1 MKYGIGIDTG
11 GTFTDS
17 VIIDFNEKRL
27 VSKAK
32 ALTTKQDLRIGIQNS
47 LAALDNS
54 LFADV
59 KLVSLS
65 TTLATNSV
73 VEGKGSRVGLIIA
86 VPDENSFKLPANIPA
101 EDVAV
106 IRGAHN
112 LGGIETAPLDIAA
125 AHKAIRRMKDR
136 VDAFAVSGYFSIYN
150 ATHELQLKEMIA
162 REGGGHPAVCGHE
175 LSSGVGMVERA
186 VTAALN
192 ASLLPVIGEL
202 LDAVMHIMAE
212 NNIRA
217 PLMVVRG
224 DGSLISEKS
233 ARSRPV
239 ETVLSGPAASV
250 IGACWLTGLNDAVV
264 VDMGGTTTDI
274 GIITGAIPAASE
286 NGAVVGG
293 WRTRV
298 RSIDMWTAGLGGD
311 SRIRVRSADEIH
323 IGPRRVVPLSLASR
337 QCPALTDA
345 LKILASTRGP
355 ALKELD
361 LDFFTLV
368 KMPPFA
374 VGKYEKLMFDAL
386 AGKALHRADI
396 ERVSGPSV
404 DIDRF
409 VTLGFVAE
417 VSFTP
422 TDLLHVMGVLNVWN
436 GAACEE
442 AMKFFENKTG
452 LDREKLIALLFGG
465 IIEKLKFN
473 IAAKSLAEEGLAL
486 PSRESREF
494 LGHLLRMNGNG
505 GIAVRFGLKRP
516 LVAVGAPVKAY
527 FPQVASDLGAKLVVP
542 EHAEVANAAGAVT
555 GRVTAMAQVFVRP
568 LRPVGFAVVT
578 SGEHK
583 IFEDV
588 EPAIM
593 YAEQIARELAERRA
607 TETGGKNPETTL
619 HTEER
624 SAPLAS
630 GWGKTIFLELKVTA
644 MAIGQ
649 PYV

>member
-17 VIIDFNEKRL
+17 VIADFSERRL

-32 ALTTKQDLRIGIQNS
+32 ALTTKQDLRIGIKNS

-54 LFADV
+54 LFPKV

-86 VPDENSFKLPANIPA
+86 VPDENSFKLPANVPA
-101 EDVAV
+101 EEVVV
-106 IRGAHN
+106 IRGAHD
-112 LGGIETAPLDIAA
+112 LGGSETAPLDSDAA
-125 AHKAIRRMKDR
+125 RKAVRRMTDR

-150 ATHELQLKEMIA
+150 AAHELQLKELIA
-162 REGGGHPAVCGHE
+162 AECAHPVVCGHE

-212 NNIRA
+212 NNIHA

-250 IGACWLTGLNDAVV
+250 IGACWLTGLSDAVV
-264 VDMGGTTTDI
+264 VDMGGTTSDI
-274 GIITGAIPAASE
+274 GVVSGAIPAASE

-311 SRIRVRSADEIH
+311 SRILVKSADEIH
-323 IGPRRVVPLSLASR
+323 IGPRRVVPLSLASS
-337 QCPALTDA
+337 QCPALIDA
-345 LKILASTRGP
+345 LKSFAVKQGT
-355 ALKELD
+355 ALKGLD
-361 LDFFTLV
+361 LDFFMLV
-368 KMPPFA
+368 KMPAFA
-374 VGKYEKLMFDAL
+374 VGKYERLMLEAL
-386 AGKALHRADI
+386 DGKVLHRADI
-396 ERVSGPSV
+396 EMISGPSV
-404 DIDRF
+404 DLDQF
-409 VTLGFVAE
+409 VKLGFVAE

-422 TDLLHVMGVLNVWN
+422 TDLLHVKGMLDLWDS
-436 GAACEE
+436 AACEE
-442 AMKFFENKTG
+442 AMKFYANKTG
-452 LDREKLIALLFGG
+452 LDREQLVALFFDR

-473 IAAKSLAEEGLAL
+473 IAAKSLEEEGIAL
-486 PSRESREF
+486 PTRESREL
-494 LGHLLRMNGNG
+494 LGSLLQLDGNG
-505 GIAVRFGLKRP
+505 GIAARFKLNRP

-527 FPQVASDLGAKLVVP
+527 FPRVASDLGAQLVVP

-568 LRPVGFAVVT
+568 LRPVGFAVVAA
-578 SGEHK
+578 GEHK
-583 IFEDV
+583 VFDDV
-588 EPAIM
+588 EPAIIH
-593 YAEQIARELAERRA
+593 AEQLARTTAERIA
-607 TETGGKNPETTL
+607 AETGGKNLETTV
-619 HTEER
+619 HTEEK

-630 GWGKTIFLELKVTA
+630 GWGKTIFLELKITA
-644 MAIGQ
+644 MSIGQ

>member
-17 VIIDFNEKRL
+17 VIVDFSAKRL

-54 LFADV
+54 LFQEV

-73 VEGKGSRVGLIIA
+73 VEGKGARVGLIVI
-86 VPDENSFKLPANIPA
+86 VPDENSFRLPANIPA
-101 EDVAV
+101 NEIAV

-112 LGGIETAPLDIAA
+112 LGGIETAPLDIDAA
-125 AHKAIRRMKDR
+125 RKAVRRMKGG

-150 ATHELQLKEMIA
+150 AAHELQLKDLIA
-162 REGGGHPAVCGHE
+162 AECGHPAVCGHE

-202 LDAVMHIMAE
+202 LDAVIQILAE
-212 NNIRA
+212 KNIRA

-224 DGSLISEKS
+224 DGSLISEKA

-264 VDMGGTTTDI
+264 ADMGGTTTDI
-274 GIITGAIPAASE
+274 GVITGAIPASSE

-311 SRIRVRSADEIH
+311 SRIQVKSAEEVI
-323 IGPRRVVPLSLASR
+323 IGPRRVVPLSLAAR
-337 QCPALTDA
+337 QCPV
-345 LKILASTRGP
+345 LKDTLRNLAATQGP
-355 ALKELD
+355 ALKDLD

-374 VGKYEKLMFDAL
+374 VGKYERLMLDAL
-386 AGKALHRADI
+386 DGKALHRAEI
-396 ERVSGPSV
+396 EKVGGPSV
-404 DIDRF
+404 NIDRF

-422 TDLLHVMGVLNVWN
+422 TDLLHVMGSLSLWD
-436 GAACEE
+436 GAACEV
-442 AMKFFENKTG
+442 AMKFYEKKTG
-452 LDREKLIALLFGG
+452 LSREGLIALFFGE
-465 IIEKLKFN
+465 IIEKLKYN
-473 IAAKSLAEEGLAL
+473 IAAKSLAEEGVTFT
-486 PSRESREF
+486 SRESRDF
-494 LGHLLRMNGNG
+494 LARLLKMGGDG
-505 GIAVRFGLKRP
+505 GIAVHFSLKRP
-516 LVAVGAPVKAY
+516 LVAVGAPVKSY
-527 FPQVASDLGAKLVVP
+527 FPKVASDLGAQLIVP

-555 GRVTAMAQVFVRP
+555 GRVTAMEQVFVRP
-568 LRPVGFAVVT
+568 LRPVGFAVVAA
-578 SGEHK
+578 GEHK
-583 IFEDV
+583 IFDEV
-588 EPAIM
+588 EPAII
-593 YAEQIARELAERRA
+593 YAEQIARAAAERRA
-607 TETGGKNPETTL
+607 TETGGNNLETTI
-619 HTEER
+619 HTEEK

-630 GWGKTIFLELKVTA
+630 GWGKTIFLELKITA

-649 PYV
+649 PYL

>member
-17 VIIDFNEKRL
+17 VIVDFSEKRL

-54 LFADV
+54 LFPEV

-86 VPDENSFKLPANIPA
+86 VPDENSFRLPANMPA
-101 EDVAV
+101 EETAV

-112 LGGIETAPLDIAA
+112 LGGVETAPLDIDAA
-125 AHKAIRRMKDR
+125 RKAIRRMKGR

-150 ATHELQLKEMIA
+150 ASHELQIKELIVA
-162 REGGGHPAVCGHE
+162 ECGHPGVCGHE

-202 LDAVMHIMAE
+202 LDAVMQILAE
-212 NNIRA
+212 KNINA

-274 GIITGAIPAASE
+274 GVVAGAIPATSE
-286 NGAVVGG
+286 NGAIVGG

-311 SRIRVRSADEIH
+311 SRIRVKSADEIH
-323 IGPRRVVPLSLASR
+323 IGPRRVVPLALASR
-337 QCPALTDA
+337 QCPALKDA
-345 LKILASTRGP
+345 LKTLAAVQGP
-355 ALKELD
+355 ALKDLD

-368 KMPPFA
+368 KMPPYA
-374 VGKYEKLMFDAL
+374 VGKYERLMFDAL
-386 AGKALHRADI
+386 NGKALHRADI
-396 ERVSGPSV
+396 ERVTGPSV
-404 DIDRF
+404 DINRF

-422 TDLLHVMGVLNVWN
+422 TDLLHVKGTLNLWD

-442 AMKFFENKTG
+442 AMKFYENKTG
-452 LDREKLIALLFGG
+452 LGREKLIECFFNK

-473 IAAKSLAEEGLAL
+473 IAAKSLAEEGIPL
-486 PSRESREF
+486 PTHESRELF
-494 LGHLLRMNGNG
+494 GSLLRLGADG
-505 GIAVRFGLKRP
+505 GIAARFDLKRP

-527 FPQVASDLGAKLVVP
+527 FPKVAGEFGAQLVVP

-555 GRVTAMAQVFVRP
+555 GRVAAMAQVFVRP
-568 LRPVGFAVVT
+568 LRPIGFAVVAP
-578 SGEHK
+578 GEHK
-583 IFEDV
+583 IFDDI
-588 EPAIM
+588 EPAIV
-593 YAEQIARELAERRA
+593 YAEQIARAIAEQRA
-607 TETGGKNPETTL
+607 TETGGKNLETTV
-619 HTEER
+619 HSEEK

-630 GWGKTIFLELKVTA
+630 GWGKTIFMELKITA

-649 PYV
+649 PYL

>member
-17 VIIDFNEKRL
+17 VIVDFNERRL

-54 LFADV
+54 LFPDV

-73 VEGKGSRVGLIIA
+73 VEGKGSRVGLIIV

-101 EDVAV
+101 EEVAV

-112 LGGIETAPLDIAA
+112 LGGDEVAPLDIDA
-125 AHKAIRRMKDR
+125 AHKAIRRMKDS

-150 ATHELQLKEMIA
+150 SAHELQLKELIA
-162 REGGGHPAVCGHE
+162 KECGHPAVCGHE

-202 LDAVMHIMAE
+202 LDAVMQIMAE
-212 NNIRA
+212 KNIHA

-233 ARSRPV
+233 ARNRPV

-274 GIITGAIPAASE
+274 GVITGAIPAASE

-311 SRIRVRSADEIH
+311 SRILVKSADEIH
-323 IGPRRVVPLSLASR
+323 IGPRRVVPLSLASS
-337 QCPALTDA
+337 QYPALNDA
-345 LKILASTRGP
+345 MRAMAAIQGT

-361 LDFFTLV
+361 LDFFTLL

-374 VGKYEKLMFDAL
+374 VGKYERLMLEAL
-386 AGKALHRADI
+386 EGKVLHRNEV
-396 ERVSGPSV
+396 ERISGPSV
-404 DIDRF
+404 NIDQF
-409 VTLGFVAE
+409 VKLGFVAE

-422 TDLLHVMGVLNVWN
+422 TDLLHVK
-436 GAACEE
+436 GALQLWDSTSCEA
-442 AMKFFENKTG
+442 AMKFYGNKTG
-452 LDREKLIALLFGG
+452 LDREKLIEMFFDE
-465 IIEKLKFN
+465 IIAKLKFN
-473 IAAKSLAEEGLAL
+473 IAAKSLAEEGISF
-486 PSRESREF
+486 PTRESREL
-494 LGHLLRMNGNG
+494 LGGLLRLNNNG
-505 GIAVRFGLKRP
+505 GIAARFNLKRP

-527 FPQVASDLGAKLVVP
+527 FPQVASDLGAQLVVP

-568 LRPVGFAVVT
+568 LRPVGFAVV
-578 SGEHK
+578 SPDEHK
-583 IFEDV
+583 VFDDV
-588 EPAIM
+588 EPAIT
-593 YAEQIARELAERRA
+593 YAEQVVRATAERHA
-607 TETGGKNPETTL
+607 TETGGKNLEITV
-619 HTEER
+619 HNEER

-630 GWGKTIFLELKVTA
+630 GWGKTVFLEFKITA

>member
-17 VIIDFNEKRL
+17 VIVDFDAKRL

-54 LFADV
+54 LFPDV
-59 KLVSLS
+59 QLVSLS
-65 TTLATNSV
+65 TTLATNAV

-101 EDVAV
+101 EEVAV

-112 LGGIETAPLDIAA
+112 LGGVETAPLDIDA
-125 AHKAIRRMKDR
+125 AHKAIRRMRDR
-136 VDAFAVSGYFSIYN
+136 VDAFAVSGYFGIYN
-150 ATHELQLKEMIA
+150 AAHELQLKEMITA
-162 REGGGHPAVCGHE
+162 ECGHPAVCGHE

-212 NNIRA
+212 KNIHA
-217 PLMVVRG
+217 SLMVVRG
-224 DGSLISEKS
+224 DGSLISEKA

-274 GIITGAIPAASE
+274 GVVTGAIPAASE

-323 IGPRRVVPLSLASR
+323 IGPRRVVPLSLAAR
-337 QCPALTDA
+337 QWPALNGALQRLAATEGSA
-345 LKILASTRGP
+345 LKD
-355 ALKELD
+355 LD
-361 LDFFTLV
+361 LDFFALV
-368 KMPPFA
+368 KKPAFA
-374 VGKYEKLMFDAL
+374 VGKYEQMMFDAL
-386 AGKALHRADI
+386 EGKTLHRADI
-396 ERVSGPSV
+396 ERASGPSV
-404 DIDRF
+404 DIGRF

-422 TDLLHVMGVLNVWN
+422 SDLLHVMGALDLWD
-436 GAACEE
+436 GAACET
-442 AMKFFENKTG
+442 AIKFYEKKTG
-452 LDREKLIALLFGG
+452 LDRENLLALFFGE

-473 IAAKSLAEEGLAL
+473 IAAKSLAEDGVAL
-486 PSRESREF
+486 PTRESRDL
-494 LGHLLRMNGNG
+494 LGALLRRNGDG
-505 GIAVRFGLKRP
+505 GIGARFTLKRP

-527 FPQVASDLGAKLVVP
+527 FPRVAENIGARLVVP

-555 GRVTAMAQVFVRP
+555 GRVAAMAEVFVRP
-568 LRPVGFAVVT
+568 LRPVGFAVVAA
-578 SGEHK
+578 GEHRV
-583 IFEDV
+583 FDDV
-588 EPAIM
+588 EPAVV
-593 YAEQIARELAERRA
+593 YAEQTARTMAEARA
-607 TETGGKNPETTL
+607 METGGKNLETTVR
-619 HTEER
+619 TEEK

-630 GWGKTIFLELKVTA
+630 GWGKTVFLELKITA
-644 MAIGQ
+644 MSIGQ

>member
-17 VIIDFNEKRL
+17 VIVDFDAKRL

-32 ALTTKQDLRIGIQNS
+32 ALTTKQDLRIGIENS
-47 LAALDNS
+47 LAALDTG
-54 LFADV
+54 LFPEV
-59 KLVSLS
+59 RLVSLS
-65 TTLATNSV
+65 TTLATNAV

-86 VPDENSFKLPANIPA
+86 VPDENSFKFPDNIPA
-101 EDVAV
+101 EEVSV

-112 LGGIETAPLDIAA
+112 LGGIETAPLDLEAA
-125 AHKAIRRMKDR
+125 RKAVRRMKDR
-136 VDAFAVSGYFSIYN
+136 VDAFAVSGYFGIYN
-150 ATHELQLKEMIA
+150 SAHELQLKDLITAEC
-162 REGGGHPAVCGHE
+162 GHPAVCGHE

-202 LDAVMHIMAE
+202 LDAVIQIMAE
-212 NNIRA
+212 KNIRA

-224 DGSLISEKS
+224 DGSLISEKA

-274 GIITGAIPAASE
+274 GVITGAIPAASE
-286 NGAVVGG
+286 NGAAVGG

-311 SRIRVRSADEIH
+311 SRIRVRSADEIL

-337 QCPALTDA
+337 ECPALNGA
-345 LKILASTRGP
+345 LKALAATEGP
-355 ALKELD
+355 ALKDLD
-361 LDFFTLV
+361 LDYFALV
-368 KMPPFA
+368 KKPAFA
-374 VGKYEKLMFDAL
+374 VGKYEQMMFDAL
-386 AGKALHRADI
+386 DGKALHRREI
-396 ERVSGPSV
+396 ESVAGPSV
-404 DIDRF
+404 NIDRF

-422 TDLLHVMGVLNVWN
+422 TDLLHVMGTLNLWD
-436 GAACEE
+436 GSACET
-442 AMKFFENKTG
+442 AMKFYEKKTG
-452 LDREKLIALLFGG
+452 LGREKLVALFFGE

-473 IAAKSLAEEGLAL
+473 IAAKSLAEEGIAL
-486 PSRESREF
+486 PTRESREL
-494 LGHLLRMNGNG
+494 LGALLRRNGDG
-505 GIAVRFGLKRP
+505 GIAARFTLKRP

-527 FPQVASDLGAKLVVP
+527 FPQVADDLDARLVVP

-555 GRVTAMAQVFVRP
+555 GRVSAIAQVFVRP
-568 LRPVGFAVVT
+568 LRPVGFAVVAA
-578 SGEHK
+578 GEHK
-583 IFEDV
+583 VFEEA
-588 EPAIM
+588 EPAIT
-593 YAEQIARELAERRA
+593 YAEQTARAMAERRA
-607 TETGGKNPETTL
+607 EETGGKNLETTV
-619 HTEER
+619 HTEEK

-630 GWGKTIFLELKVTA
+630 GWGKTVFLELKITA
-644 MAIGQ
+644 MAIGR
-649 PYV
+649 PYL

>member
-17 VIIDFNEKRL
+17 VIVDFSQRRL

-47 LAALDNS
+47 LSALDHR
-54 LFADV
+54 LFPEV

-86 VPDENSFKLPANIPA
+86 VPDENSFRLPANIPA
-101 EDVAV
+101 EEVAV

-112 LGGIETAPLDIAA
+112 LGGIETAPLDIDAA
-125 AHKAIRRMKDR
+125 RKAIRRMKER

-150 ATHELQLKEMIA
+150 AAHELRLKELIA
-162 REGGGHPAVCGHE
+162 AECGHPGVCGHE

-202 LDAVMHIMAE
+202 LDAVMHILAE
-212 NNIRA
+212 KNIHA

-224 DGSLISEKS
+224 DGSLISEKT

-274 GIITGAIPAASE
+274 GIVTGAIPAASE
-286 NGAVVGG
+286 NGASVGG

-311 SRIRVRSADEIH
+311 SRIRVKSADEIH
-323 IGPRRVVPLSLASR
+323 IGPRRVVPLALASH
-337 QCPALTDA
+337 QCPALKDA
-345 LKILASTRGP
+345 LKILAATQGP
-355 ALKELD
+355 ALKDLD

-368 KMPPFA
+368 KMPPYA
-374 VGKYEKLMFDAL
+374 VGKYERLMFDAL
-386 AGKALHRADI
+386 NGKALHRTDI
-396 ERVSGPSV
+396 ERVTGPSV

-422 TDLLHVMGVLNVWN
+422 TDLLHVKGTLNLWD

-442 AMKFFENKTG
+442 AMKFYENKTG
-452 LDREKLIALLFGG
+452 LERGKLIALFFNK

-473 IAAKSLAEEGLAL
+473 IAAKSLAEEGIPL
-486 PSRESREF
+486 PSRESRE
-494 LGHLLRMNGNG
+494 LLDSLLRMGGEG
-505 GIAVRFGLKRP
+505 GIAARFNLKRP

-527 FPQVASDLGAKLVVP
+527 FPQVAGDLGAQLVVP

-555 GRVTAMAQVFVRP
+555 GRVAAMAQVFVRP
-568 LRPVGFAVVT
+568 LRPIGFAVVAA
-578 SGEHK
+578 GEHK
-583 IFEDV
+583 IFEEV

-593 YAEQIARELAERRA
+593 YAEQIARAIAEGRA
-607 TETGGKNPETTL
+607 TETGGKNLETTV
-619 HTEER
+619 HIEEK

-630 GWGKTIFLELKVTA
+630 GWGKTIFLELKITA
-644 MAIGQ
+644 MAIGK
-649 PYV
+649 PYL

>member
-17 VIIDFNEKRL
+17 VIVDLSERRL

-32 ALTTKQDLRIGIQNS
+32 ALTTKQDLRIGIKNS

-54 LFADV
+54 LFPEV

-86 VPDENSFKLPANIPA
+86 VPDENSFKLPANVPA

-106 IRGAHN
+106 IRGAHD
-112 LGGIETAPLDIAA
+112 LGGNETAPLDSAA
-125 AHKAIRRMKDR
+125 ARKAVRRMKDR

-150 ATHELQLKEMIA
+150 AAHELQLKELIA
-162 REGGGHPAVCGHE
+162 AECTYPVVCGHE

-202 LDAVMHIMAE
+202 LDAVMQIMAE
-212 NNIRA
+212 NNIHA

-224 DGSLISEKS
+224 DGSLIGEKS

-250 IGACWLTGLNDAVV
+250 IGACWLTGLSDAVV
-264 VDMGGTTTDI
+264 VDMGGTTSDI
-274 GIITGAIPAASE
+274 GVITGAIPAASE
-286 NGAVVGG
+286 HGAVVGG

-311 SRIRVRSADEIH
+311 SRMLVKSADEIH
-323 IGPRRVVPLSLASR
+323 IGPRRVVPLSLASS
-337 QCPALTDA
+337 QCPALNDA
-345 LKILASTRGP
+345 MRSLAATQGP
-355 ALKELD
+355 ALKALD
-361 LDFFTLV
+361 LDFFMLV
-368 KMPPFA
+368 KMPAFA
-374 VGKYEKLMFDAL
+374 VGKYERLMLEAL
-386 AGKALHRADI
+386 AGKVLHRADI
-396 ERVSGPSV
+396 EMISGPSV
-404 DIDRF
+404 NLDQF
-409 VTLGFVAE
+409 VKLGFVAE

-422 TDLLHVMGVLNVWN
+422 TDLLHVKGTLDLWD
-436 GAACEE
+436 GSACEE
-442 AMKFFENKTG
+442 AMKFYGNKTG
-452 LDREKLIALLFGG
+452 LDREQLIALLFDK
-465 IIEKLKFN
+465 IIEKIKFN
-473 IAAKSLAEEGLAL
+473 IAAKSLEEEGVTL
-486 PSRESREF
+486 PTRESRE
-494 LGHLLRMNGNG
+494 LLDGLLRLDGNG
-505 GIAVRFGLKRP
+505 GITTSFKLNRP

-527 FPQVASDLGAKLVVP
+527 FPQVASDLGAQLVVP

-568 LRPVGFAVVT
+568 LRPVGFAVVAA
-578 SGEHK
+578 GEHK
-583 IFEDV
+583 VFDDV
-588 EPAIM
+588 EPAII
-593 YAEQIARELAERRA
+593 YAEQLARTTAESIAAEA
-607 TETGGKNPETTL
+607 GGKNLATTV
-619 HTEER
+619 HTEEK

-630 GWGKTIFLELKVTA
+630 GWGKTILLELRITA
-644 MAIGQ
+644 MSIGQ